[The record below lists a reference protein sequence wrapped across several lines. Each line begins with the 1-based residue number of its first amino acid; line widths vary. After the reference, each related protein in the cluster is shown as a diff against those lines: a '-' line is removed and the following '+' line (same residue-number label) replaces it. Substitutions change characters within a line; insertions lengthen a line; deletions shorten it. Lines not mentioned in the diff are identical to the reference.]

1 VCGRFDGCSSLGE
14 PERERFRDIEG
25 VIFKP
30 DAWIVVGDGGYSFVR
45 TGMRQREIG
54 GYLSAIG
61 GVLCRVTVAVWVAGV
76 YGKMKASQRVR
87 GRNGC
92 WTLS

>member
-1 VCGRFDGCSSLGE
+1 MCGRFDGCCSSLGE

-30 DAWIVVGDGGYSFVR
+30 DAWMVVGDGSYSFVR
-45 TGMRQREIG
+45 MEVRQREIG

-61 GVLCRVTVAVWVAGV
+61 GVFCRVIVAV
-76 YGKMKASQRVR
+76 
-87 GRNGC
+87 
-92 WTLS
+92 